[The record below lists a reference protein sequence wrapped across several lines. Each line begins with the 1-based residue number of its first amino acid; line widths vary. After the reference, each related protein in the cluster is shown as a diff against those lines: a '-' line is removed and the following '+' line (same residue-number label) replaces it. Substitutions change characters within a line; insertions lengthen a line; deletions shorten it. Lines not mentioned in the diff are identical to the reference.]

1 MNREKQKKRSET
13 EVFSVITHCLKMS
26 EYTVLSPIR
35 LVYIVSSPAFFS
47 VHIRPACS
55 ARTVVIK
62 YVYLVLRYILSQLF
76 MHKLL
81 FFLRTL

>member
-1 MNREKQKKRSET
+1 MNREKHKSIKRSET
-13 EVFSVITHCLKMS
+13 EVFCLKIS

-35 LVYIVSSPAFFS
+35 LTYIVSSPAFFS
-47 VHIRPACS
+47 AHIRPACS
-55 ARTVVIK
+55 ARTVVVK

-81 FFLRTL
+81 FFLMTL